1 MIESENSNLSYHKTA
16 MIPEMSL
23 TAGYKEQNDN
33 FNGTVF
39 QLNIAIP
46 LFDRNQ
52 TNIEKSAIQI
62 DLIQKELQFLKE
74 SIKREV
80 SEAYMG
86 FNIKKKNY
94 ESTMKAN
101 LTEIFSTALF
111 SYEVGEITL
120 VDFIDGMNAY
130 LNGLILQTNL
140 EIEVYLNLFRLEEA
154 VGKEIIKI
162 TE

>member
-94 ESTMKAN
+94 ESTMGAN
-101 LTEIFSTALF
+101 LTDC
-111 SYEVGEITL
+111 V
-120 VDFIDGMNAY
+120 
-130 LNGLILQTNL
+130 ILL
-140 EIEVYLNLFRLEEA
+140 
-154 VGKEIIKI
+154 
-162 TE
+162 